1 MINIS
6 EWSWEET
13 IIRVLVC
20 FMWGLFN
27 SLINDLE
34 KEVNN
39 HLIKFAFDTKL
50 EVAAD
55 TSEGRE
61 INQKEL
67 EACVVKKMRSGMKK
81 KSKLISLEGNNLKS
95 SYQWRNSG
103 ESSVERDVG
112 VLMDYIFHHSSGICL
127 QKQRIKEQEGNSP
140 SL

>member
-1 MINIS
+1 
-6 EWSWEET
+6 
-13 IIRVLVC
+13 
-20 FMWGLFN
+20 MWGLFN

-55 TSEGRE
+55 ISEGRE

-67 EACVVKKMRSGMKK
+67 EACVVKKKMRSGMKEKK
-81 KSKLISLEGNNLKS
+81 KSKLISLEENNLKS
-95 SYQWRNSG
+95 SYQWTNSR
-103 ESSVERDVG
+103 ESGVERDGG
-112 VLMDYIFHHSSGICL
+112 VLLGYIFHHNSGICL
-127 QKQRIKEQEGNSP
+127 QKKCIEEQERNSP

>member
-1 MINIS
+1 MINTG
-6 EWSWEET
+6 EQSWEEMV
-13 IIRVLVC
+13 IRVPVC

-67 EACVVKKMRSGMKK
+67 ETCAVKKKMRSGMKK
-81 KSKLISLEGNNLKS
+81 KKKVNLSGSK
-95 SYQWRNSG
+95 
-103 ESSVERDVG
+103 
-112 VLMDYIFHHSSGICL
+112 
-127 QKQRIKEQEGNSP
+127 
-140 SL
+140 

>member
-1 MINIS
+1 MINTG
-6 EWSWEET
+6 EWSWEEMV
-13 IIRVLVC
+13 ISVPVC

-55 TSEGRE
+55 TSEGSE

-67 EACVVKKMRSGMKK
+67 KACKVKQENEIWYEEKK
-81 KSKLISLEGNNLKS
+81 AS
-95 SYQWRNSG
+95 
-103 ESSVERDVG
+103 
-112 VLMDYIFHHSSGICL
+112 
-127 QKQRIKEQEGNSP
+127 
-140 SL
+140 

>member
-1 MINIS
+1 MV
-6 EWSWEET
+6 
-13 IIRVLVC
+13 IRVPVC

-39 HLIKFAFDTKL
+39 HLIKFVFDTKL

-67 EACVVKKMRSGMKK
+67 EACKVKEENVNWYEGKKRANLSG
-81 KSKLISLEGNNLKS
+81 SK
-95 SYQWRNSG
+95 
-103 ESSVERDVG
+103 
-112 VLMDYIFHHSSGICL
+112 
-127 QKQRIKEQEGNSP
+127 
-140 SL
+140 

>member
-1 MINIS
+1 MV
-6 EWSWEET
+6 
-13 IIRVLVC
+13 IRVPVC

-34 KEVNN
+34 KEVN

-67 EACVVKKMRSGMKK
+67 EACKVKEENVNRYEGKKRANLSG
-81 KSKLISLEGNNLKS
+81 SK
-95 SYQWRNSG
+95 
-103 ESSVERDVG
+103 
-112 VLMDYIFHHSSGICL
+112 
-127 QKQRIKEQEGNSP
+127 
-140 SL
+140 